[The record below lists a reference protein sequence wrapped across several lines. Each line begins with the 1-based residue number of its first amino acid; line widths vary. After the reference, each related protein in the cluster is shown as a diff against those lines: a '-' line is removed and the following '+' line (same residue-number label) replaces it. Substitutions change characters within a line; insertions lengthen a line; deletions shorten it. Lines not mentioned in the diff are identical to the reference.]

1 VQEQSQML
9 VTMVQTQVHKMTTED
24 KEDAHKAMLLGSKDL
39 EKSKPEESKK
49 KIKKS

>member
-1 VQEQSQML
+1 ML
-9 VTMVQTQVHKMTTED
+9 VTMVQTQVHKMTTD

-49 KIKKS
+49 KVKKS